1 MGNKDFD
8 LSIYLVTNA
17 EMVPE
22 GIDFVE
28 QVKRA
33 VESGVTIVQLR
44 EKDIDT
50 REFIRRAEA
59 IHEITKEAGVPLIIN
74 DRVDVAL
81 AIDAEGV
88 HVGQDDMPVPLVRQL
103 IGDDKIIGV
112 STGYVDEVEQAIKDG
127 ADYIGIGIL
136 FDTKTKVTTKLPMGP
151 IGVHNLLEKLKEH
164 DSQIKTCVIGG
175 VNHSNI
181 QRARFVSSIEGY
193 SIDGAAIVSCIMA
206 KEDARSATIDLKN
219 LWDTKLPVLK
229 SIQVTNNLT
238 TEINQLKF
246 IESVNELKVKVPLI
260 HHITNSVVK
269 NFQANVTLAIGSSP
283 IMSENIEEFEEFSKI
298 GCDSSL
304 VLNTGT
310 TVTNDEV
317 SIYLSAIKNY
327 NCHGKPIVYDPVG
340 GGATLYRKKLIKR
353 LLIGGYMSVIKG
365 NFGEICALAGVDKP
379 MKGVDSES
387 DDNDKE
393 NDYAIEI
400 GVRAAIMTRSVI
412 VITGKDDIIID
423 GVLNN
428 ENELTENEVKNIKI
442 AIVKGGNKLI
452 SKITGS
458 GCSLASIIASFVSI
472 NTEQPF
478 ISTVTA
484 VSIYKKASSIAG
496 STSVNGDKTIGSG
509 TFSVNLLD
517 ALKGISDNAE
527 KVFNESSFKFEVK
540 DNNRITILA

>member
-1 MGNKDFD
+1 MGNKNFD

-59 IHEITKEAGVPLIIN
+59 IHAITKKAGVPLIIN

-112 STGYVDEVEQAIKDG
+112 STGYVEEVEQAIKDG

-181 QRARFVSSIEGY
+181 QRVRFVSSIEGY

-206 KEDARSATIDLKN
+206 KEDAKSATVDLKK

-229 SIQVTNNLT
+229 SIQVTNDLT

-246 IESVNELKVKVPLI
+246 IESVNELNVKVPLI

-365 NFGEICALAGVDKP
+365 NFGEICALAGGCYYDK
-379 MKGVDSES
+379 
-387 DDNDKE
+387 
-393 NDYAIEI
+393 
-400 GVRAAIMTRSVI
+400 
-412 VITGKDDIIID
+412 
-423 GVLNN
+423 
-428 ENELTENEVKNIKI
+428 
-442 AIVKGGNKLI
+442 I
-452 SKITGS
+452 S
-458 GCSLASIIASFVSI
+458 
-472 NTEQPF
+472 
-478 ISTVTA
+478 
-484 VSIYKKASSIAG
+484 Y
-496 STSVNGDKTIGSG
+496 
-509 TFSVNLLD
+509 
-517 ALKGISDNAE
+517 SDN
-527 KVFNESSFKFEVK
+527 
-540 DNNRITILA
+540 RQG

>member
-1 MGNKDFD
+1 MGVKNFD

-22 GIDFVE
+22 GIDFID
-28 QVKRA
+28 QVKKA
-33 VESGVTIVQLR
+33 VENGVTIVQLR
-44 EKDIDT
+44 EKNIDT

-59 IHEITKEAGVPLIIN
+59 IHEITKKAGIPLIIN

-103 IGDDKIIGV
+103 IGEDKIIGV
-112 STGYVDEVEQAIKDG
+112 STGYVNEVEQAIKDG

-136 FDTKTKVTTKLPMGP
+136 FDTNTKKTTKLPMGP
-151 IGVHNLLEKLKEH
+151 IGVQNLLMKLKENN
-164 DSQIKTCVIGG
+164 SKIKTCVIGG

-181 QRARFVSSIEGY
+181 QRVRFVSSIENY

-206 KEDARSATIDLKN
+206 QEDAKLATINLKN
-219 LWDTKLPVLK
+219 LWDNKLNVLNEIK
-229 SIQVTNNLT
+229 ILKDLK
-238 TEINQLKF
+238 EINQFKF
-246 IESVNELKVKVPLI
+246 IELINQLNEKTPLI

-269 NFQANVTLAIGSSP
+269 NFQANISLAIGSSP
-283 IMSENIEEFEEFSKI
+283 IMSENIEEFEEFSKVN
-298 GCDSSL
+298 CDSSL

-310 TVTNDEV
+310 TINNDEV
-317 SIYLSAIKNY
+317 SIYLNAIKNY

-340 GGATLYRKKLIKR
+340 GGATLYRKKLIKQ

-365 NFGEICALAGVDKP
+365 NFGEICALVGVDKA
-379 MKGVDSES
+379 MKGVDSEES
-387 DDNDKE
+387 DEDDG
-393 NDYAIEI
+393 NDYIIEI
-400 GVRAAIMTRSVI
+400 GIKAAIMTRSVI

-423 GVLNN
+423 GIMNN
-428 ENELTENEVKNIKI
+428 ENEITSNEIKNIKI
-442 AIVKGGNKLI
+442 AIIKGGNKLI

-458 GCSLASIIASFVSI
+458 GCSLASIIASFISI
-472 NTEQPF
+472 NKNQPF

-496 STSVNGDKTIGSG
+496 CNENSDIGCG

-517 ALKGISDNAE
+517 ALKGISDNPSE
-527 KVFNESSFKFEVK
+527 KFNENSFKFEIK
-540 DNNRITILA
+540 DNNKIIILA